1 MLPQEVIRHK
11 RDGQKLTKDEIDFFI
26 KGITDWSVSECQ
38 IAAFAMAVYLRG
50 MSDDEIIHLTQAMT
64 AYGEI
69 LNWENQ
75 NLNGPVL
82 DKYSTGGIGDK
93 ISLILAPMIAA
104 CGGYVPMISGRGQ
117 GYTGGTLDKLD
128 SIPGYTTLPS
138 SDLFVKV
145 TKEVGC
151 AIIGQTGD
159 LVPADKRLY
168 FIRDITATVES
179 IPLITA
185 SILSKKLS
193 AGLDALVM
201 DVKFGNGAFMKN
213 IQEAEDFAKILLNVA
228 SRVGLPSTAVL
239 TDMNQILGKTVGNAL
254 EVDEAIDF
262 LTGRYRNQRLYTIV
276 MILCS
281 QALMLKGLAKNQE
294 DAHLKLQNVLDSG
307 KAAEL
312 FAKMIHALGGP
323 ADLVENVWKYLPKA
337 PVIKAVYATNDGY
350 VSAIDTKGVGSTVT
364 LLGGQRKLPDQRL
377 DYAVGISD
385 FVQIGDAVGKDKP
398 IAVIHANDE
407 SSFIEA
413 RNKLLDCVQIS
424 NTSVRENSVIY
435 KTVTA

>member
-82 DKYSTGGIGDK
+82 DKYSTGGVGDK

-254 EVDEAIDF
+254 EVDEAVDF

-337 PVIKAVYATNDGY
+337 PVIKAVYAANDGY

>member
-82 DKYSTGGIGDK
+82 DKYSTGGVGDK

-254 EVDEAIDF
+254 EVDEAVDF

-281 QALMLKGLAKNQE
+281 QALMLQGLAKNQE

-337 PVIKAVYATNDGY
+337 PVIKAVYAANDGY

>member
-82 DKYSTGGIGDK
+82 DKYSTGGVGDK

-185 SILSKKLS
+185 SI
-193 AGLDALVM
+193 
-201 DVKFGNGAFMKN
+201 
-213 IQEAEDFAKILLNVA
+213 
-228 SRVGLPSTAVL
+228 
-239 TDMNQILGKTVGNAL
+239 
-254 EVDEAIDF
+254 
-262 LTGRYRNQRLYTIV
+262 
-276 MILCS
+276 
-281 QALMLKGLAKNQE
+281 
-294 DAHLKLQNVLDSG
+294 
-307 KAAEL
+307 
-312 FAKMIHALGGP
+312 
-323 ADLVENVWKYLPKA
+323 
-337 PVIKAVYATNDGY
+337 
-350 VSAIDTKGVGSTVT
+350 
-364 LLGGQRKLPDQRL
+364 
-377 DYAVGISD
+377 
-385 FVQIGDAVGKDKP
+385 
-398 IAVIHANDE
+398 
-407 SSFIEA
+407 
-413 RNKLLDCVQIS
+413 
-424 NTSVRENSVIY
+424 
-435 KTVTA
+435 

>member
-82 DKYSTGGIGDK
+82 DKYSTGGVGDK

-228 SRVGLPSTAVL
+228 SHVGLPSTAVL

-254 EVDEAIDF
+254 EVDEAVDF

-337 PVIKAVYATNDGY
+337 PVIKAVYAANDGY

>member
-254 EVDEAIDF
+254 EVDEAVDF

>member
-1 MLPQEVIRHK
+1 
-11 RDGQKLTKDEIDFFI
+11 
-26 KGITDWSVSECQ
+26 
-38 IAAFAMAVYLRG
+38 
-50 MSDDEIIHLTQAMT
+50 
-64 AYGEI
+64 
-69 LNWENQ
+69 
-75 NLNGPVL
+75 
-82 DKYSTGGIGDK
+82 
-93 ISLILAPMIAA
+93 
-104 CGGYVPMISGRGQ
+104 
-117 GYTGGTLDKLD
+117 
-128 SIPGYTTLPS
+128 
-138 SDLFVKV
+138 
-145 TKEVGC
+145 
-151 AIIGQTGD
+151 
-159 LVPADKRLY
+159 
-168 FIRDITATVES
+168 
-179 IPLITA
+179 
-185 SILSKKLS
+185 
-193 AGLDALVM
+193 M

-254 EVDEAIDF
+254 EVDEAVDF

-337 PVIKAVYATNDGY
+337 PVIKAVYAANDGY